1 MSQEQLEQ
9 TAARY
14 LRAVKKLHDDSSK
27 RVVDPVALHEKEE
40 SSKMLLEFMRVN
52 NLKYFFSKERNEWVE
67 AEQRAGDLSVV
78 APGVLA
84 TLYATFHSRPDI
96 LTQLNAMQTM
106 EERGAA
112 FELFVRRST
121 EGQGELKW
129 CLKPLKS
136 EPVASKLERIA
147 GGSL

>member
-1 MSQEQLEQ
+1 MSHAQLTQ
-9 TAARY
+9 AATTF
-14 LRAVKKLHDDSSK
+14 LRANKKLSDDSAK
-27 RVVDPVALHEKEE
+27 RAVDPVALREKEE
-40 SSKMLLEFMRVN
+40 SAKITLDYMRAN
-52 NLKYFFSKERNEWVE
+52 GLKHYQTSEGWVE

-78 APGVLA
+78 APHVLA

-106 EERGAA
+106 DERGAA